1 MPCTFLP
8 QHSVRRAPCVDALH
22 YIVSCTASCRLVLQV
37 GEILADI
44 HVEGGEG
51 DLELHSPPA
60 AAAAEAAGG
69 GGPAAH
75 QQQHRGD
82 PRAPG
87 TGAAVGC
94 RLSAGSGLQQTNACS
109 MHAFTAMLRFFS
121 SMCGSPCQLPAS
133 SPCPAGQR
141 EALHPSTSGSIG
153 GDEVADRVL
162 TSPAVRRL
170 AREHGISLTQV

>member
-1 MPCTFLP
+1 VQVRCLPLPLLLPVPAPSAAAAALQTGCTGLRSKQTMLAAYALHCLP
-8 QHSVRRAPCVDALH
+8 QHSILRAPCIDALH
-22 YIVSCTASCRLVLQV
+22 CIVSCTASCRLVLQV

-82 PRAPG
+82 PHAPG

-94 RLSAGSGLQQTNACS
+94 WLSGGSGLQQSSACS
-109 MHAFTAMLRFFS
+109 MHAFTAMS
-121 SMCGSPCQLPAS
+121 
-133 SPCPAGQR
+133 
-141 EALHPSTSGSIG
+141 AL
-153 GDEVADRVL
+153 L
-162 TSPAVRRL
+162 
-170 AREHGISLTQV
+170 